1 MGPISKLAILFI
13 STICGTGCAFGFA
26 FLVMS
31 IILDKS
37 NNFGDNRSKEEDF
50 SSEILYHSQVNRLP
64 LLSAEYQA
72 YPDNNLSEIVRGRD
86 FREYS
91 AHAMKGDPEALVTRY
106 IPGEENDDDASSGQ
120 AFVPL
125 ASLDAA
131 QGQAPTASRPLWES
145 TNTNDDF
152 SDFEDQM

>member
-1 MGPISKLAILFI
+1 
-13 STICGTGCAFGFA
+13 
-26 FLVMS
+26 
-31 IILDKS
+31 
-37 NNFGDNRSKEEDF
+37 
-50 SSEILYHSQVNRLP
+50 
-64 LLSAEYQA
+64 
-72 YPDNNLSEIVRGRD
+72 
-86 FREYS
+86 
-91 AHAMKGDPEALVTRY
+91 MKGDPEALVTRY
-106 IPGEENDDDASSGQ
+106 IPSEENDDAASSGQ